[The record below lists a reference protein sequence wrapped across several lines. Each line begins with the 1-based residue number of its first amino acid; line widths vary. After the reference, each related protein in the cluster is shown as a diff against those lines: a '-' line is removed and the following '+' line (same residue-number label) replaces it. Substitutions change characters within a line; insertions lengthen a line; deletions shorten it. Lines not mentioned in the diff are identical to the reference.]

1 MFTVEYFLKNKKFYM
16 AFFLIILIILASHI
30 VVKGH
35 GKDEVEFHSMKAT
48 AYCLQGTTVD
58 GSHTRRG
65 IAASKPEWIGL
76 TAAVYL
82 DDNGELGEF
91 LGYYEI
97 KDTGG
102 SGVRSGKVLD
112 IWLPT
117 YDECIQFGKKKV
129 LVALIK
135 GAG

>member
-1 MFTVEYFLKNKKFYM
+1 MIKNIAFTKRVIFSFLFS
-16 AFFLIILIILASHI
+16 FLLITVFATIIVA
-30 VVKGH
+30 
-35 GKDEVEFHSMKAT
+35 KDGNEVTFIPMKAT
-48 AYCLQGTTVD
+48 AYCLNGITAD

-76 TAAVYL
+76 TAAVYMN
-82 DDNGELGEF
+82 DNGEPGEF

-102 SGVRSGKVLD
+102 KNVKNGKVLD

-117 YDECIQFGKKKV
+117 EEECKQFGYKKV
-129 LVALIK
+129 LVVLVK
-135 GAG
+135 GVG